1 MILRDTGTG
10 AGTFNP
16 AVVAVV
22 VSLVVVV
29 SLAVVVLA
37 VVVSLAEVV
46 SLAVVVLAVVVSL
59 AVVAVVA
66 LGLAHLTPHFL
77 AFCKLAI
84 SYFLKRVFATSKS
97 APLLASRDRG
107 CPQSKPQI
115 SAASEGGNSSN
126 LRPNVHVAA
135 DLGT

>member
-1 MILRDTGTG
+1 MVAL
-10 AGTFNP
+10 

-22 VSLVVVV
+22 V
-29 SLAVVVLA
+29 AVVVDPGRPA
-37 VVVSLAEVV
+37 VVE
-46 SLAVVVLAVVVSL
+46 
-59 AVVAVVA
+59 VVA
-66 LGLAHLTPHFL
+66 LALAHLTPHFF

-135 DLGT
+135 VLGTRVQILIPCSSIKIVAGVMAFGQTPFWIYFSITSLAH